1 MIYFCMP
8 RLARFSFGAC
18 GTSGSRLARIFGAL
32 LAILLLVPTLSSA
45 QVPEMVG
52 PLRLTNSPHGLV
64 IGDYV
69 GGQVLILDPTTL
81 EISDTLP
88 IYTDETLI
96 DRGKPL
102 SVGWMNGRLYVGEE
116 RTGLIQVFEKSKRKK
131 NSKSQGGKKSTEW
144 VQVSA
149 SLTSMTVVQ
158 PSAIVAD
165 ESLGLLFVA
174 SKGEQAVLVLDAAGN
189 LVRTIGEPGAAVS
202 LGNPQAIALDRVG
215 QRVFVS
221 DDGIEKCG
229 SLGCSM
235 LAGIQVY
242 DYSGLAQGTING
254 NTGNAGYKFSRA
266 QGVAL
271 DAAGRV
277 YLADSYRHQVMVFE
291 EATPNIF
298 SALGLLGDK
307 GAGPGQL
314 LLPTGVLIDPE
325 TSRILVANTML
336 ARIEVFGMEDLV
348 Q

>member
-1 MIYFCMP
+1 MTMVQGRIN
-8 RLARFSFGAC
+8 
-18 GTSGSRLARIFGAL
+18 GTSGSRLVRFFSVLIVTLL
-32 LAILLLVPTLSSA
+32 LAPTISSA
-45 QVPEMVG
+45 QVPQMVG
-52 PLRLTNSPHGLV
+52 PLRLTESPLGLV
-64 IGDYV
+64 TGDYV
-69 GGQVLILDPTTL
+69 GGPVQILDPTTL
-81 EISDTLP
+81 EITDALP
-88 IYTDETLI
+88 IYTDETLV

-102 SVGWMNGRLYVGEE
+102 SVGWMNNRLYVGEE
-116 RTGLIQVFEKSKRKK
+116 RTGLIQVFEKSSGKK
-131 NSKSQGGKKSTEW
+131 NPKSKGGKKSSGW

-149 SLTSMTVVQ
+149 SLTTMTVVQ

-174 SKGEQAVLVLDAAGN
+174 SKGEQAVLVLDEAGN

-202 LGNPQAIALDRVG
+202 LGNPQAIALDRAG

-235 LAGIQVY
+235 LAGIQIY
-242 DYSGLAQGTING
+242 DYSGLPLGTING

-271 DAAGRV
+271 DVAGRV

-291 EATPNIF
+291 ETTPNTF
-298 SALGLLGDK
+298 SALGLLGNK

-314 LLPTGVLIDPE
+314 LLPTGVYISTA
-325 TSRILVANTML
+325 TSGIYVANTML